1 MGHLHRY
8 VFSSCQRLTGG
19 RLGLNLRISDSLRT
33 IHFGPDQ
40 KPVIGPQ
47 ILARDLAA
55 CSTLNCYAVGW
66 PRNATGISVHPL
78 AHLRR
83 THPNFGGKFKR
94 GGTA

>member
-1 MGHLHRY
+1 MGPLHRY

-19 RLGLNLRISDSLRT
+19 RLGLNLRISESLRA

-40 KPVIGPQ
+40 KPVIGAQ
-47 ILARDLAA
+47 ILASDLAA
-55 CSTLNCYAVGW
+55 CSTLDCYAVGW